1 MHYCTMGTSLQDKT
15 HTLLQ
20 NLIGPDYSFNAPAPL
35 LTMWKTIFSFLVDK
49 MLFFALTLFF
59 IISFVHVD
67 SDGMINFY
75 VDDDDKDGSTDV

>member
-1 MHYCTMGTSLQDKT
+1 MGTSLQYKNTYPPTKVDWFR
-15 HTLLQ
+15 
-20 NLIGPDYSFNAPAPL
+20 SFHPCPCPL
-35 LTMWKTIFSFLVDK
+35 LTIWKTIFSFLVDK

-67 SDGMINFY
+67 SDGMIDFY

>member
-1 MHYCTMGTSLQDKT
+1 
-15 HTLLQ
+15 
-20 NLIGPDYSFNAPAPL
+20 
-35 LTMWKTIFSFLVDK
+35 

-67 SDGMINFY
+67 SDGMIDFY